1 MQEAIEVGYQVE
13 AVHSQE
19 VILTCSKLDRR
30 LRRAIGTHTML
41 KSPAPDLYCASNQVN
56 RWTRFGVCYLRS
68 K

>member
-30 LRRAIGTHTML
+30 LRRAIGHAHDAEE
-41 KSPAPDLYCASNQVN
+41 PGA
-56 RWTRFGVCYLRS
+56 
-68 K
+68 

>member
-13 AVHSQE
+13 AVNS
-19 VILTCSKLDRR
+19 CSKLDRR